1 VSVNV
6 SSKMSS
12 KSSPTMQSANFEDG
26 FVSLLDP
33 DLVYMYGEVKLF
45 ISTIFLLA
53 VQLFMGGLKLLSI
66 INVIY

>member
-1 VSVNV
+1 
-6 SSKMSS
+6 MSS
-12 KSSPTMQSANFEDG
+12 KSSQTMQSANFEDG
-26 FVSLLDP
+26 YVSLLDP